1 MTETESIL
9 KSKWIIWTT
18 CPSHTTSLR
27 EAKAETP
34 ATDDS
39 GGRNWC
45 ADHAG
50 LLLIGFILMAAQPV
64 FLCHKD
70 HLPRIVPTLSG
81 QGILTSTINQDNA
94 PQTCLW
100 VIWWSQFLTWGFL
113 FCQVD
118 RKAKVV
124 VSVHSISLELSPVKL
139 ALNPIKQLLLITKI
153 NVVLGYHY
161 GYLASLNTAMFQKLY
176 NTGGL

>member
-1 MTETESIL
+1 MDHLDDMSQSHYFTEGSQ
-9 KSKWIIWTT
+9 
-18 CPSHTTSLR
+18 
-27 EAKAETP
+27 
-34 ATDDS
+34 
-39 GGRNWC
+39 GRNPSTRWFRRQEWC

-50 LLLIGFILMAAQPV
+50 MLLIGFIFMTAQPA

-81 QGILTSTINQDNA
+81 QSILTSTINQDNA

-124 VSVHSISLELSPVKL
+124 ASVHSISLELSPVKL

-153 NVVLGYHY
+153 NVVLRYHY
-161 GYLASLNTAMFQKLY
+161 GYLASLITAMFQKLY